1 MLAHVLR
8 GCIPSTIFIVYR
20 SVVPLNKE
28 ALKMSLF
35 PTKTRVIGW
44 FRTQLEVDGW
54 MCGDLIVLIATHGIF
69 HAQARLTF
77 KVCHRVCQRINAPSH
92 LDLLLL
98 LHAVCYQEEIVP

>member
-35 PTKTRVIGW
+35 PTKMRVIGW
-44 FRTQLEVDGW
+44 FRTLEVDVWWPDCLDCHTRNIPRAGKVATW
-54 MCGDLIVLIATHGIF
+54 APCSMECLSTPVL
-69 HAQARLTF
+69 L
-77 KVCHRVCQRINAPSH
+77 
-92 LDLLLL
+92 
-98 LHAVCYQEEIVP
+98 